1 MPSRL
6 SWLTLFQSSATITYI
21 EHVWKQ
27 QTVILLN
34 LGPSSEHRKSQCY
47 VQTWTESVFIALQNF
62 TSEIEDRTLSSLI
75 SKQQNFGNYTKA

>member
-34 LGPSSEHRKSQCY
+34 LGPSKLVTQVNIENPSAMFKPELK
-47 VQTWTESVFIALQNF
+47 VF
-62 TSEIEDRTLSSLI
+62 S
-75 SKQQNFGNYTKA
+75 